1 MGLEVVIEELR
12 EKGKKEE
19 DRIRQETQAEVRR
32 ILAEAQEKSGKIK
45 LAADQEVERQTA
57 HLMNQEVS
65 AANLVVKRQLLNTQ
79 KDLLD
84 QVYQSALTKI
94 AGLPEDFQ
102 RAAMKNL
109 LLKAKTEI
117 QEGVVHCNIRDR
129 ETLTRLL
136 ESDPALKGYVMGKAV
151 ETEGGVLVE
160 SKDGELQ
167 IDYSY
172 RTFLDGIWE
181 TGLKDA
187 SGMLFG

>member
-19 DRIRQETQAEVRR
+19 DRIRQETSADVRR

-45 LAADQEVERQTA
+45 LAADTDVERQTS

-94 AGLPEDFQ
+94 AGLPDDFQ

-117 QEGVVHCNIRDR
+117 QEGIVHCNSRDR

-136 ESDPALKGYVMGKAV
+136 EGDPALKGYVMGKSV

-187 SGMLFG
+187 SGILFG

>member
-19 DRIRQETQAEVRR
+19 DRIRHETLAEVRR

-45 LAADQEVERQTA
+45 LAADQDVERQTA

-94 AGLPEDFQ
+94 AGLPDDFQ

-117 QEGVVHCNIRDR
+117 QEGVVHCNSRDR

-136 ESDPALKGYVMGKAV
+136 ESDPALKGYVMGKSV

-187 SGMLFG
+187 SGILFG

>member
-19 DRIRQETQAEVRR
+19 DRIRQETQVEVRR

-84 QVYQSALTKI
+84 QVYQAALSKI

-109 LLKAKTEI
+109 LLKARSEI
-117 QEGVVHCNIRDR
+117 QEGVVHCNSRDQ
-129 ETLTRLL
+129 ETLSRLL
-136 ESDPALKGYVMGKAV
+136 ASDPALKGYVMGKAV
-151 ETEGGVLVE
+151 ETEGGVLIE

>member
-19 DRIRQETQAEVRR
+19 DRIRQETSAEVKR

-84 QVYQSALTKI
+84 QVYQAALSKI

-117 QEGVVHCNIRDR
+117 QEGIVHCNSRDR
-129 ETLTRLL
+129 ETLSRLL
-136 ESDPALKGYVMGKAV
+136 GSDPALKGYVMGKAV
-151 ETEGGVLVE
+151 ETEGGVLIE